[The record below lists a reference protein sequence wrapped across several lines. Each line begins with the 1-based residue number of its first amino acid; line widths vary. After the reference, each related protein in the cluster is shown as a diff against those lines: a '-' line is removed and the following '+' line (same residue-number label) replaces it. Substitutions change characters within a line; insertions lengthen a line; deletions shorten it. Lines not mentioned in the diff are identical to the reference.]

1 MPSTYQLISSNIL
14 SSTTAS
20 VTFSAI
26 PSTYTDLVI
35 KASVQTTR
43 AAAGTDYLFMQF
55 NSTTS
60 GYSGI
65 QLYGT
70 GGNSTVNSTL
80 DTASTFV
87 IGPEINTSGLSSTVF
102 SNLESY
108 IPSYTSSSNKQI
120 SIDSAEE
127 LGDAPAY
134 RYLQSNKVPV
144 TAAVT
149 SILLR
154 PSTYYSASWVAGS
167 SFYLYG
173 ISKS

>member
-1 MPSTYQLISSNIL
+1 MPSTYTLIKGETLASSA
-14 SSTTAS
+14 AS
-20 VTFSAI
+20 YTFTAI
-26 PSTYTDLVI
+26 PSTFTDLVI
-35 KASVQTTR
+35 RASVLTTR

-60 GYSGI
+60 GYSGT

-70 GGNSTVNSTL
+70 GGASASTR
-80 DTASTFV
+80 DTASTFI
-87 IGPEINTSGLSSTVF
+87 IGPEINTTGLSSTVF
-102 SNLESY
+102 TNLESY
-108 IPSYTSSSNKQI
+108 IPSYTSSTNKQI

-127 LGDAPAY
+127 LNSSTAY
-134 RYLQSNKVPV
+134 RYVQANLAPV

-154 PSTYYSASWVAGS
+154 PSTYYSASWAAGT

-173 ISKS
+173 VKNA

>member
-26 PSTYTDLVI
+26 PSTYTDLQI
-35 KASVQTTR
+35 RASVQTTR

-60 GYSGI
+60 GYSGV
-65 QLYGT
+65 QLYGSGAT
-70 GGNSTVNSTL
+70 ANSTRDS
-80 DTASTFV
+80 ASTFV
-87 IGPEINTSGLSSTVF
+87 IGPEINTAGLSSTVF
-102 SNLESY
+102 SNIESY
-108 IPSYTSSSNKQI
+108 IASYTSSANKPI

-127 LGDAPAY
+127 LNSATAY
-134 RYLQSNKVPV
+134 RYVQGNLAPV

-154 PSTYYSASWVAGS
+154 PSTYYSASWAAGS

-173 ISKS
+173 IKSS